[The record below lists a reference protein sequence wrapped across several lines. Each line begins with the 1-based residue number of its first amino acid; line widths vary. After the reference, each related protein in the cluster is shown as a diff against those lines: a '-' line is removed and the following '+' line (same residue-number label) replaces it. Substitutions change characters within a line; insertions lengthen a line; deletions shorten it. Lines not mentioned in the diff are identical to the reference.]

1 MLGPAWRFVGSAKA
15 SFGGRAS
22 VVGEAGEVCARASGV
37 AAGSQAQPADVLG
50 LGHGHVEQV
59 LGAEAIGVTPSRAH
73 TPTLLPHMVQVPP
86 GTPRLHAGERLCG
99 AARQAICWIDLGRS
113 GEGSLIMHLRG

>member
-1 MLGPAWRFVGSAKA
+1 MTGAGAGVLSTNGSANTTIL
-15 SFGGRAS
+15 
-22 VVGEAGEVCARASGV
+22 
-37 AAGSQAQPADVLG
+37 AGSTIATCRL
-50 LGHGHVEQV
+50 
-59 LGAEAIGVTPSRAH
+59 VTALDALP
-73 TPTLLPHMVQVPP
+73 PTLASAAVITAGCSALVDMVQVPP